1 MSAYTVR
8 KKRHPVRRFLRGFF
22 LILLAVSLIAG
33 AGFFFYI
40 RNVIAGSPE
49 LDLNRIIPSTAATY
63 IYNQDNKRVQKLT
76 LPESNRD
83 LVSIDR
89 IPEYLQN
96 AFVAIE
102 DSRYYKHNG
111 IDLPGIARAF
121 LTGLRTGSF
130 SEGASTITQ
139 QLLKNSLFTG
149 WTSESTFDDRLK
161 RKIQEQY
168 LALKLEKLLTKE
180 QILEDYL
187 NVINLGA
194 GCYGVQSAS
203 YKYFG
208 KDVSLLTLSESAVI
222 AAITQNPSRYDPRRS
237 PEANAARRKAVLDR
251 MLAQGYISQTDY
263 QEAMADHV
271 YDRIQSNEVAPE
283 EYSSI
288 YTYYQDALID
298 QVLDDLINEKG
309 YTSKQAYKAVYTGG
323 LQIYSA
329 QDDQMQAVCDE
340 VFADPSNFPEE
351 TLVGIDYALSIQHS
365 SGEVVHYGTGDLQ
378 KYIRETDDPAF
389 NLMFDT
395 EQEARD
401 AAARFRGAM
410 TVETDTV
417 LGERVT
423 VTAQPQASVVILD
436 QSTGLVKALIGGRG
450 TKEASLTLNR
460 ATYTTRQP
468 GSTFKILTTY
478 APALDAGG
486 KTLATMYDGSEYQ
499 LSDGSVISNWDLN
512 ADAGPVSIREAIV
525 RSVNTAAVRCIT
537 EISPALG
544 FSYAKSMGITSLVD
558 HYVTDKET
566 FSDVV
571 PALALG
577 GITNGVTNLELCNAY
592 ACIANGGTWRAPK
605 FYTKVLGPYGE
616 VLLDAASFQTK
627 SVLKPS
633 TAYLLTDAMRGVI
646 SDPEGTAY
654 GEIDL
659 GEMDAA
665 GKTGTT
671 SSYRDIW
678 FAGYTP
684 YYTCCVWGGYDNND
698 VLPSEGIGHTYQ
710 KKLWNSIMTK
720 IHEDLP
726 AKRFSMPYDIV
737 TERVCT
743 QTGDAASRR
752 CPTGDELFAKDN
764 LPSHVCSVHGDGR
777 TYQSAYSGSQ
787 SSVSSNAG
795 SSGQTPAS
803 GNPAANASG
812 DPAGSASGNT
822 SQQGVIDLSEENG
835 MASDDGWVTFFENG
849 AAPEEAPD
857 LIQPDLQEN
866 DPILPDPQYENPIQA
881 DPQYENPIQS
891 DPQYENPIQSD
902 PQYENPVQSDPQ
914 GTWQDPSGGITIF
927 SSDETVWPSGTQEF
941 AVG

>member
-1 MSAYTVR
+1 MKSAVP
-8 KKRHPVRRFLRGFF
+8 KKKHRPFLRFLRGFF
-22 LILLAVSLIAG
+22 LILLAVSAIAFTG
-33 AGFFFYI
+33 LFFYI
-40 RNVIAGSPE
+40 RSVLSDAPK

-63 IYNQDNKRVQKLT
+63 IYNQAGRRVQKLT

-89 IPEYLQN
+89 IPDYLQN

-102 DSRYYKHNG
+102 DSRYYRHNG

-121 LTGLRTGSF
+121 VTGLRTGSF

-139 QLLKNSLFTG
+139 QLLKNSLFPE
-149 WTSESTFDDRLK
+149 WTSESTFDQRLR

-168 LALKLEKLLTKE
+168 LAIELEKLLTKE

-208 KDVSLLTLSESAVI
+208 KDVSELTLSEATVI
-222 AAITQNPSRYDPRRS
+222 AAITQNPSRYDPLRS
-237 PEANAARRKAVLDR
+237 PESNKVRRKAVLDR
-251 MLAQGYISQTDY
+251 MLTQGYITQREY
-263 QEAMADHV
+263 LEAQADSV

-298 QVLDDLINEKG
+298 QVLTDLVDEKG
-309 YTSKQAYKAVYTGG
+309 YTQQQAYKAVYTGG

-329 QDDQMQAVCDE
+329 QDDAIASICDQ
-340 VFADPSNFPEE
+340 VFSDPANYPEG
-351 TLVGIDYALSIQHS
+351 TMVGIDYALSIQHAN
-365 SGEVVHYGTGDLQ
+365 GEVVHYGNEALRSF
-378 KYIRETDDPAF
+378 IREKEDPSF
-389 NLMFDT
+389 RLMFDS

-401 AAARFRGAM
+401 AAARFHDAM
-410 TVETDTV
+410 LQETDTL

-423 VTAQPQASVVILD
+423 VTPQPQASVVIID
-436 QSTGLVKALIGGRG
+436 QSTGLVKAIIGGRG
-450 TKEASLTLNR
+450 AKEASLTLNR

-478 APALDAGG
+478 APALDVGG
-486 KTLATMYDGSEYQ
+486 KTLATMYDGSEYR
-499 LSDGSVISNWDLN
+499 LEDGSLISNWDLN

-525 RSVNTAAVRCIT
+525 RSVNTAAVRCIND
-537 EISPALG
+537 ISPALG
-544 FSYAKSMGITSLVD
+544 FSYATSMGISTLVD
-558 HYVTDKET
+558 HYISEEGSY
-566 FSDVV
+566 SDVV

-577 GITNGVTNLELCNAY
+577 GITNGVTTLELCNAY
-592 ACIANGGTWRAPK
+592 ACIADGGIYRVPK

-616 VLLDAASFQTK
+616 VLLEAGTTDGKA
-627 SVLKPS
+627 VLKPS

-659 GEMDAA
+659 GEMDVA

-710 KKLWNSIMTK
+710 KKLWNEIMRRV
-720 IHEDLP
+720 HETLP
-726 AKRFSMPYDIV
+726 EKHFHVPSDIV

-752 CPTGDELFAKDN
+752 CPSQDELFAKDN
-764 LPSHVCSVHGDGR
+764 LPAHECSVHGDG
-777 TYQSAYSGSQ
+777 SAVSGGAAPQ
-787 SSVSSNAG
+787 NPAPSSTLQENDAG
-795 SSGQTPAS
+795 SSAPS
-803 GNPAANASG
+803 
-812 DPAGSASGNT
+812 
-822 SQQGVIDLSEENG
+822 SQPVIDLSGENG
-835 MASDDGWVTFFENG
+835 MDSEDGWITFFEDG
-849 AAPEEAPD
+849 AAPEPAPG
-857 LIQPDLQEN
+857 
-866 DPILPDPQYENPIQA
+866 A
-881 DPQYENPIQS
+881 S
-891 DPQYENPIQSD
+891 DPASPGAGEQGAATPGDAAVSD
-902 PQYENPVQSDPQ
+902 AAPGDVTVGDAAPGDAAVGDAAPGGFSWQEQLPSD
-914 GTWQDPSGGITIF
+914 GITIF
-927 SSDETVWPSGTQEF
+927 SSDETILLPGGQDH
-941 AVG
+941 AIG